1 VVPPAYSLEVVDNTR
16 GVGVSAAGSWTDEEL
31 RRVGDAVELDLA
43 VRRRDGQLRPYTTMW
58 VVRVG
63 DDLYVRSAGGPDRP
77 WYRHALASGTGRLR
91 AGGIERDVRFGDADP
106 DIHDSVDSAYH
117 AKYDRFGPGP
127 VSHVTG
133 PDARTV
139 TIRLVRSET

>member
-1 VVPPAYSLEVVDNTR
+1 MDDTS
-16 GVGVSAAGSWTDEEL
+16 GIGVSADGSWTDDQL
-31 RRVGDAVELDLA
+31 RRVGDAVELHLA
-43 VRRRDGQLRPYTTMW
+43 VRRREGGLRPYTTMW

-77 WYRHALASGTGRLR
+77 WYRLARASGTGRLR
-91 AGGIERDVRFGDADP
+91 AGGVERDVTFGDADP
-106 DIHDSVDSAYH
+106 DLHDAIDSAYH

-133 PDARTV
+133 PGSHPV
-139 TIRLVRSET
+139 TLRLVRSAS